1 MCGCPSNIRG
11 CQSNFPKGTIIMSW
25 PKLRNAIQSLLAV
38 VVCCSACNR
47 QPHEAPVST
56 PPRNPP
62 PEAVVVRRPT
72 LETPTT
78 IAGKLFREWN
88 VADTAADALARIGDA
103 AVPALIEGLAD
114 PNPKVRAQSAR
125 ALARMGP
132 KGHAAVPALILA
144 LEDEE
149 AAVRVNAARALGQIG
164 PDAQEAVP
172 ALIRALKD
180 PGNQANVET
189 PAADVGSEFL
199 TK

>member
-1 MCGCPSNIRG
+1 
-11 CQSNFPKGTIIMSW
+11 MSW
-25 PKLRNAIQSLLAV
+25 PKLRNAMQCLSAV
-38 VVCCSACNR
+38 LVCSSACNR
-47 QPHEAPVST
+47 EPHTAPVST

-62 PEAVVVRRPT
+62 PETVVVRRPM
-72 LETPTT
+72 LETPATV
-78 IAGKLFREWN
+78 AGKLFREWN

-144 LEDEE
+144 LEDEDP
-149 AAVRVNAARALGQIG
+149 AVRVNAARALGQIG
-164 PDAQEAVP
+164 PEAQEAVP

-189 PAADVGSEFL
+189 PAADIGSEFL
-199 TK
+199 SK

>member
-1 MCGCPSNIRG
+1 LSKRIV
-11 CQSNFPKGTIIMSW
+11 IMSG
-25 PKLRNAIQSLLAV
+25 PKLRSASYCLSAV
-38 VVCCSACNR
+38 IVCCSACNR
-47 QPHEAPVST
+47 QPHTPPVST
-56 PPRNPP
+56 PPKVLAPP
-62 PEAVVVRRPT
+62 QAVETRRPT
-72 LETPTT
+72 LETPGM
-78 IAGKLFREWN
+78 AVAKLFREWN

-114 PNPKVRAQSAR
+114 PNPAVRAQSAR

-144 LEDEE
+144 LEDES

-180 PGNQANVET
+180 PGNQTDIGT
-189 PAADVGSEFL
+189 PAAEVGRELLS
-199 TK
+199 K

>member
-1 MCGCPSNIRG
+1 MNGS
-11 CQSNFPKGTIIMSW
+11 
-25 PKLRNAIQSLLAV
+25 KLRSACSCLSAL

-47 QPHEAPVST
+47 QPHTAPVST
-56 PPRNPP
+56 PPKTQTPP
-62 PEAVVVRRPT
+62 KTVVVRRPA
-72 LETPTT
+72 LETPGMGV
-78 IAGKLFREWN
+78 AKLFREWN

-114 PNPKVRAQSAR
+114 PSPAVRAQAAR

-144 LEDEE
+144 LEDET

-164 PDAQEAVP
+164 PEAQEAVP

-199 TK
+199 SK